1 MRKSAGEYC
10 VGRVISVKQAF
21 FLLGLSICLLF
32 SMCLAPVQ
40 AADII
45 RETVPLE
52 RNGVPLHLERYT

>member
-40 AADII
+40 AAGII